1 MEPLMHRLALLTS
14 RTDMVTIRKS
24 QEKQS
29 HAWIELKG
37 EKILLRWGT
46 RGDGNVVGRTHSR
59 LILCWK
65 NMNSQSDSIQQ
76 VEILSNISPENTAG
90 LTICSFKTA
99 INIVVWMIRGYYSL
113 FLFKKKIVWSIRGY
127 SLFLFKTQTQR
138 LHLED
143 VQNRGRFQSCILNPH
158 ERKHHNLRRWK

>member
-46 RGDGNVVGRTHSR
+46 HGGGNVVGRTHSR

-99 INIVVWMIRGYYSL
+99 INIVVWN
-113 FLFKKKIVWSIRGY
+113 IRGY

-158 ERKHHNLRRWK
+158 ERKHHNLRRWN

>member
-1 MEPLMHRLALLTS
+1 MEPLMHRLAFLSS

-90 LTICSFKTA
+90 LTIWSFKTA
-99 INIVVWMIRGYYSL
+99 INIVVWN
-113 FLFKKKIVWSIRGY
+113 IRGY

-158 ERKHHNLRRWK
+158 ERKHHNLRRWN

>member
-1 MEPLMHRLALLTS
+1 
-14 RTDMVTIRKS
+14 MVTIRKPR
-24 QEKQS
+24 EKQRIAS
-29 HAWIELKG
+29 I

-46 RGDGNVVGRTHSR
+46 RGDGNVVGRIHSR

-65 NMNSQSDSIQQ
+65 RCEFSIRFNLKSS

-99 INIVVWMIRGYYSL
+99 VNIVVWN
-113 FLFKKKIVWSIRGY
+113 IRGY

-138 LHLED
+138 LNLED
-143 VQNRGRFQSCILNPH
+143 IQNRGRFQSCILNPH
-158 ERKHHNLRRWK
+158 ERKHHNLWN

>member
-1 MEPLMHRLALLTS
+1 MHRLALLTS
-14 RTDMVTIRKS
+14 RTDIVTIRKS

-29 HAWIELKG
+29 HAGIELKG

-46 RGDGNVVGRTHSR
+46 RGDSNVVGRTHSR

-65 NMNSQSDSIQQ
+65 SKNSQSDSIQQ

-99 INIVVWMIRGYYSL
+99 INIVVWN
-113 FLFKKKIVWSIRGY
+113 IRGY
-127 SLFLFKTQTQR
+127 SHKHKDCTLKMFRT
-138 LHLED
+138 EAA
-143 VQNRGRFQSCILNPH
+143 SNPAF
-158 ERKHHNLRRWK
+158 

>member
-46 RGDGNVVGRTHSR
+46 RGGGNVVGRTHSR

-99 INIVVWMIRGYYSL
+99 INIVVWN
-113 FLFKKKIVWSIRGY
+113 IRGY
-127 SLFLFKTQTQR
+127 SLFLFKAQTQR